1 MNEMKERAKEGLD
14 ELARRTAM
22 LDAIGYAATQIIA
35 APDWRSGIPELLDRL
50 GHATE
55 VSRVT
60 LFEVHDGP
68 QGNLVQSCR
77 YDWAEPGLAS
87 LSSDPRY
94 QDMNLADEDRP
105 GELGEW
111 SRRRQRGEVVQ
122 ATLRELSGYARQV
135 FIEHGTVAFVSVPI
149 MLGTLWWGFL
159 GFDDCRQDRV
169 WSPLEIDVL
178 KTAGALI
185 AGAVERGRAGERL
198 RVSEERYAMAA
209 RGANDGLWDW
219 DIARA
224 EAYFSPRLHEILNLD
239 DGVLKGS
246 MAALYPHLLP
256 QDAEALRAGIA
267 ERIERRRAKFEFEC
281 RTHDKGQGSRWLIL
295 RGLITYGEGGPR
307 RIVGGL
313 RDITRRKEME
323 ARLQESEARARAV
336 VSGALDAI
344 VSIDEEGRIIEFNPA
359 AERMFGHR
367 LNEVVER
374 PLHEVIIP
382 PTYREGHIEG
392 LNRYLTSGE
401 SRMLG
406 RRVETV
412 ALHADGRMFP
422 IEMAVSAVQLR
433 GRRLFTAFL
442 RDITERREFQS
453 QLTEV
458 ERKRASLARYF
469 SPNMVDELMQT
480 GGDLDTARLQMVAV
494 LFVDMIGFTRISA
507 RLRSVEVIGLLR
519 EFLGFFEEAVFAHG
533 GTLDKYLGDGLMA
546 TFGTPRPGPKDASNA
561 IACAVEMA
569 RQIVIWNAHRQSA
582 GLEELRIGI
591 GVHYGE
597 VVLGDIGGER
607 RMEFAVVGDTVNIAS
622 RIQDM
627 TRQLGLAILASDAIV
642 QAADREG
649 SPPLLAEFRD
659 LGEHEL
665 RGRTGKI
672 RLWGREAESGIS
684 LS

>member
-1 MNEMKERAKEGLD
+1 
-14 ELARRTAM
+14 
-22 LDAIGYAATQIIA
+22 
-35 APDWRSGIPELLDRL
+35 
-50 GHATE
+50 
-55 VSRVT
+55 
-60 LFEVHDGP
+60 
-68 QGNLVQSCR
+68 
-77 YDWAEPGLAS
+77 
-87 LSSDPRY
+87 
-94 QDMNLADEDRP
+94 
-105 GELGEW
+105 
-111 SRRRQRGEVVQ
+111 
-122 ATLRELSGYARQV
+122 
-135 FIEHGTVAFVSVPI
+135 
-149 MLGTLWWGFL
+149 
-159 GFDDCRQDRV
+159 
-169 WSPLEIDVL
+169 
-178 KTAGALI
+178 
-185 AGAVERGRAGERL
+185 
-198 RVSEERYAMAA
+198 
-209 RGANDGLWDW
+209 
-219 DIARA
+219 
-224 EAYFSPRLHEILNLD
+224 
-239 DGVLKGS
+239 
-246 MAALYPHLLP
+246 
-256 QDAEALRAGIA
+256 
-267 ERIERRRAKFEFEC
+267 
-281 RTHDKGQGSRWLIL
+281 
-295 RGLITYGEGGPR
+295 
-307 RIVGGL
+307 
-313 RDITRRKEME
+313 ME

-344 VSIDEEGRIIEFNPA
+344 VTIDEEGRVVEFNPA

-367 LNEVVER
+367 LNEVVGR

-382 PTYREGHIEG
+382 ATYREGHVEG

-412 ALHADGRMFP
+412 ALRADGTLFP

-453 QLTEV
+453 QLTEA

-546 TFGTPRPGPKDASNA
+546 TFGTPRPGPKDACNA
-561 IACAVEMA
+561 IACAAEMA
-569 RQIVIWNAHRQSA
+569 KQIVIWNAHRQSA

-642 QAADREG
+642 EAARREA

-672 RLWGREAESGIS
+672 RLWGREAESGVS